1 MTREPR
7 RMQALFPT
15 NHAMTPRRH
24 FLRTAALAA
33 FSGTAVSNRAIAAS
47 APRKLKKAIMLGTL
61 SIKGTLVERLQ
72 AAKDAGYE
80 GVEAQGGMNQ
90 QEVLDA
96 LGKTGL
102 QAASVCCH
110 THWKQTLT
118 HPDEKTREEGLQGVL
133 QTLRDAKAYGTN
145 SILVVPGVCNEEVPY
160 EVAWE
165 RSITQIK
172 KAAPLAR
179 ELGVAI
185 SIENVWNN
193 FILSPLEA
201 VRFLDEI
208 GEPSNVV
215 GWHFDIGNVGRYGWA
230 EQWVKVLGKRINRI
244 HVKEYDTKKMKEE
257 GTYKG
262 FDVDLTE
269 GTNNWPAIMKA
280 LDETGYTGWA
290 ISEQRGG
297 INPNG
302 LKKLTDAMDKIFAM

>member
-1 MTREPR
+1 MP
-7 RMQALFPT
+7 
-15 NHAMTPRRH
+15 AMTSRRS
-24 FLRTAALAA
+24 FLHSTALAA
-33 FSGTAVSNRAIAAS
+33 LSGIAVSSPAQT
-47 APRKLKKAIMLGTL
+47 APKPRQLKKAIMLGTL
-61 SIKGTLVERLQ
+61 SMKGTLLERLQ

-102 QAASVCCH
+102 QPASVCCH

-118 HPDEKTREEGLQGVL
+118 HPDEKIREEGLQGVL

-145 SILVVPGVCNEEVPY
+145 SILVVPGVCNEEVSY
-160 EVAWE
+160 DVAWE

-172 KAAPLAR
+172 KAVPLAK

-201 VRFLDEI
+201 VRFLEEI

-215 GWHFDIGNVGRYGWA
+215 GWHFDIGNVGRFGWA
-230 EQWVKVLGKRINRI
+230 EQWIKILGKRINRI

-257 GTYKG
+257 GLYKG

-280 LDETGYTGWA
+280 LDEAGYTGWA

-302 LKKLTDAMDKIFAM
+302 LKMLTDRMDQIFAM

>member
-1 MTREPR
+1 MTSR
-7 RMQALFPT
+7 RT
-15 NHAMTPRRH
+15 
-24 FLRTAALAA
+24 FLQSATLASL
-33 FSGTAVSNRAIAAS
+33 SGIAVSIPAQT
-47 APRKLKKAIMLGTL
+47 APKSRRLKKAIMLGTL
-61 SIKGTLVERLQ
+61 GMKGTLLQRLQ

-90 QEVLDA
+90 QEVLDV

-118 HPDEKTREEGLQGVL
+118 HPDEKIREEGLQGVL

-145 SILVVPGVCNEEVPY
+145 SILVVPGVCNEEVSY
-160 EVAWE
+160 DVAWD

-172 KAAPLAR
+172 KAVPLAK

-208 GEPSNVV
+208 GEPSSVV

-230 EQWVKVLGKRINRI
+230 EQWIKVLGKRINRI

-257 GTYKG
+257 GLYKG
-262 FDVDLTE
+262 FDVDLTQ

-280 LDETGYTGWA
+280 LDEAGYSGWA

-302 LKKLTDAMDKIFAM
+302 LKMLTDRMDQIFAM

>member
-1 MTREPR
+1 MTS
-7 RMQALFPT
+7 
-15 NHAMTPRRH
+15 RRH
-24 FLRTAALAA
+24 FLHAAACTALYGFATTSQAQTAAK
-33 FSGTAVSNRAIAAS
+33 
-47 APRKLKKAIMLGTL
+47 PRQLKKAIMLGTL
-61 SIKGTLVERLQ
+61 GIKGTLLERLQ

-80 GVEAQGGMNQ
+80 GVETHGGMNQ

-102 QAASVCCH
+102 QVASVCCH

-118 HPDEKTREEGLQGVL
+118 HPDEKMREEGLQGVL

-172 KAAPLAR
+172 KAAPLAK

-201 VRFLDEI
+201 VRFLDEV

-230 EQWVKVLGKRINRI
+230 EQWVKVLGRRINRI
-244 HVKEYDTKKMKEE
+244 HVKEYDTKKMKNE

-280 LDETGYTGWA
+280 LDEVGYTGWA
-290 ISEQRGG
+290 ISEQSGG

-302 LKKLTDAMDKIFAM
+302 LMKLTAAMNKIFAM

>member
-1 MTREPR
+1 MSVMTSR
-7 RMQALFPT
+7 RT
-15 NHAMTPRRH
+15 
-24 FLRTAALAA
+24 FLQSTTLAAL
-33 FSGTAVSNRAIAAS
+33 SGIAMSCPAQTAPKARQ
-47 APRKLKKAIMLGTL
+47 LKKAIMLGTL
-61 SIKGTLVERLQ
+61 GMKGTLLERLQ

-80 GVEAQGGMNQ
+80 GVEPQGGMNQ
-90 QEVLDA
+90 QEVLDV

-118 HPDEKTREEGLQGVL
+118 HPDEKIREEGLQGVL
-133 QTLRDAKAYGTN
+133 QTLRDAKAYGAN
-145 SILVVPGVCNEEVPY
+145 SILVVPGVCNEEVSY
-160 EVAWE
+160 DVAWE
-165 RSITQIK
+165 RAITQIK
-172 KAAPLAR
+172 KAVPLAK

-230 EQWVKVLGKRINRI
+230 EQWIKVLGKRINRI

-257 GTYKG
+257 GLYKG
-262 FDVDLTE
+262 FDVDLAQ

-280 LDETGYTGWA
+280 LDEAGYSGWA

-302 LKKLTDAMDKIFAM
+302 LKMLTDRMDQIFAM

>member
-1 MTREPR
+1 MPAMPSR
-7 RMQALFPT
+7 RS
-15 NHAMTPRRH
+15 
-24 FLRTAALAA
+24 FLHSATLATL
-33 FSGTAVSNRAIAAS
+33 SGFAVSSPAQT
-47 APRKLKKAIMLGTL
+47 APKPRQLKKAIMLGTL
-61 SIKGTLVERLQ
+61 SMKGTLLERLQ

-118 HPDEKTREEGLQGVL
+118 HTDEKIREEGLQGVL

-145 SILVVPGVCNEEVPY
+145 SILVVPGVCNEEVSY
-160 EVAWE
+160 DVAWE

-172 KAAPLAR
+172 KAAPLAK

-215 GWHFDIGNVGRYGWA
+215 GWHFDIGNVGRFGWA
-230 EQWVKVLGKRINRI
+230 EQWIKILGKRINRI

-257 GTYKG
+257 GLYKG
-262 FDVDLTE
+262 FDVDLTQ

-280 LDETGYTGWA
+280 LDEAGYSGWA

-302 LKKLTDAMDKIFAM
+302 LKMLTSRMDQIFGM